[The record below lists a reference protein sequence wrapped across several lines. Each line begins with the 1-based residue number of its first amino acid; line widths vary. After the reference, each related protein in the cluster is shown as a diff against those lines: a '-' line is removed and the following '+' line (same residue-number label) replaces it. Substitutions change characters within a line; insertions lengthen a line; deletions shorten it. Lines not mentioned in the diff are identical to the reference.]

1 MRLCLPV
8 IVILVLCTICNIP
21 SNAYPSNG
29 ETESEGSGEE
39 DTRSVNEI
47 LDGGAIT
54 DSDHEYDIVH
64 KVVIETV
71 LDDDD
76 DDENDADDEDDE
88 DEDDD
93 NAEDND
99 DNNDN
104 DDEDKIVIP
113 PYKKYKK
120 WLGWRKHPLYV
131 VILGGFRWDFLDLH
145 EHNFG
150 SFEYLKEH
158 GTLIPHVKPVFPPED
173 YPVWTSMATG
183 LYPEDHDI
191 TGDVM
196 YDLKSHNF
204 FKKGEFKQTRD
215 PSWWES
221 VNPFW

>member
-8 IVILVLCTICNIP
+8 IVILVLCTICNVP

-29 ETESEGSGEE
+29 ETESEGSGDE

-64 KVVIETV
+64 KVVIETTHDD
-71 LDDDD
+71 DDDD
-76 DDENDADDEDDE
+76 DDENDEDDEDNDE

-93 NAEDND
+93 DTEDND
-99 DNNDN
+99 DDNDN

-131 VILGGFRWDFLDLH
+131 VILGG
-145 EHNFG
+145 
-150 SFEYLKEH
+150 
-158 GTLIPHVKPVFPPED
+158 
-173 YPVWTSMATG
+173 
-183 LYPEDHDI
+183 
-191 TGDVM
+191 
-196 YDLKSHNF
+196 
-204 FKKGEFKQTRD
+204 
-215 PSWWES
+215 
-221 VNPFW
+221 